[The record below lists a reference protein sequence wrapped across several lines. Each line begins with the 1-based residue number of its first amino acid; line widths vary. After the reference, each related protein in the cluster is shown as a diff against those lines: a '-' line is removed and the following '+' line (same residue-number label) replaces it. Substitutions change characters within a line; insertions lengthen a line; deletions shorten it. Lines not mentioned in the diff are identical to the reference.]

1 MFTNGIVNILLIEDE
16 EFDVRRVQN
25 TLEPFQKQ
33 IIIRDVTSDGHSAL
47 ELLQKRQHRYDVV
60 IMDFQIAGNLSGEN
74 LIRRIKEI
82 DPSIQIIVVTKM
94 TVHITDFEFANR
106 LIEAGA
112 MWYCTKYPGDIES
125 YIYQPTDFILSI
137 FNAYERRRMVK
148 SEQRSRHKLNQ
159 NIESILFDK
168 RIIGESEA
176 INWLRGQIL
185 QCADSD
191 ATVMIRGASGT
202 GKELVA
208 ANIHYHSER
217 RYEKFVAINCGSL
230 PHDLIES
237 ELFG

>member
-112 MWYCTKYPGDIES
+112 MCAAPNIPAISKAIFIS
-125 YIYQPTDFILSI
+125 QPILS
-137 FNAYERRRMVK
+137 
-148 SEQRSRHKLNQ
+148 
-159 NIESILFDK
+159 
-168 RIIGESEA
+168 
-176 INWLRGQIL
+176 
-185 QCADSD
+185 
-191 ATVMIRGASGT
+191 
-202 GKELVA
+202 
-208 ANIHYHSER
+208 
-217 RYEKFVAINCGSL
+217 
-230 PHDLIES
+230 
-237 ELFG
+237 